1 MQQDLQEW
9 TVESPHVRAHV
20 QSLGAMLGPAH
31 FNVGGRT
38 VQPFAVAPWANDPPE
53 RVATLPGLLR
63 RLRGEWPCIPFGVPQ
78 ARRDVPDEWLAG
90 LSEPDD
96 FIDPEPHGTCSNAH
110 WTRTGASEASLIL
123 RLDLPPAHPIE
134 SLERHITAEPSQ
146 AALAVT
152 LKARTRRACQLPI
165 GIHPTFRLP
174 TKPGSAYLDF
184 GHDALTWS
192 FPVAKEPGISVFVPD
207 QRGVPLTHIERQGGE
222 PVDASRLPLAF
233 ATEEL
238 LLVTN
243 ARGTVDLVNTEE
255 GYGVQL
261 AWDPEIFPSCNLW
274 LSNRGRTAYPWNGRF
289 LAVGVE
295 PVCAPFDL
303 GVAHARNSRSPL
315 ARAGIP
321 CTREFKPDHDFVT
334 TYKLAVY
341 STSKA

>member
-1 MQQDLQEW
+1 MQQDLQQW

-31 FNVGGRT
+31 FQVGGRT

-53 RVATLPGLLR
+53 QLATLPGLLR
-63 RLRGEWPCIPFGVPQ
+63 RLRGEWPCIPFGVPE
-78 ARRDVPDEWLAG
+78 ARTDLPDEWLSG

-96 FIDPEPHGTCSNAH
+96 VVDPHPHGTCSNVH
-110 WTRTGASEASLIL
+110 WPRASGSESDLVL
-123 RLDLPPAHPIE
+123 RLYLPPPYPIE
-134 SLERHITAEPSQ
+134 VLERRIAVDPLR
-146 AALAVT
+146 AALSVT
-152 LKARTRRACQLPI
+152 LKARARRPCQLPI

-174 TKPGSAYLDF
+174 TTPGAFHLDF
-184 GHDALTWS
+184 GNEALVWS
-192 FPVAKEPGISVFVPD
+192 FPVPKEPGISVFTPD
-207 QRGVPLTHIERQGGE
+207 QRGVPLTRVARRGGD
-222 PVDASRLPLAF
+222 PVDASRLPLPF

-243 ARGTVDLVNTEE
+243 ARGAVDLVNTEE
-255 GYGVQL
+255 GYRVRL
-261 AWDPEIFPSCNLW
+261 TWDPEVFPCCNLW

-315 ARAGIP
+315 VRAGIP
-321 CTREFKPDHDFVT
+321 CTMEFKPEHDFVT
-334 TYKLAVY
+334 AYTLALY
-341 STSKA
+341 PA